1 MKKIIAGICIAGTLL
16 SASCK
21 KDFTNPSAAKEDDV
35 FTSTQAVT
43 AVATG
48 LQRIYSTNRAGAL
61 YNIVTA
67 NGFST
72 NELLLMNPGNVPEN
86 QLNSGGGTVDGT
98 NTILA
103 NIWSNGNKIIFDANR
118 VINYAQ
124 GMEDKAYASGL
135 IGYATIFKA
144 LALGNMSMYW
154 QQVPDTTGTLTTSV
168 NFIDRVAGFNKAIGW
183 IDQALAAIA
192 ANAPSSG
199 FLTNIPAG
207 IDIPNTLQ
215 ALKARYALFAGN
227 YALALSTANNV
238 DLTKTAVFN
247 YDAVFTNPIWETSTS
262 TNNVW
267 QVIDSTLGL
276 PVGLQPNLADQR
288 VPFYTALNL
297 TIAPRYRIKGF
308 GADKNTQ
315 WPVFL
320 PGEITLIKAECY
332 ARQGDVNTGLT
343 ELNKV
348 VTKTA
353 ANDPLKV
360 GAALPAITGPLSQAQ
375 LLTAIYQNRCIE
387 LYMSGLKME
396 DMRRFNRP
404 LTERK
409 RNFFPYPF
417 AERDNNPN
425 TPADPDF

>member
-1 MKKIIAGICIAGTLL
+1 MKKIIAGICIASTLL

-43 AVATG
+43 AVAVG
-48 LQRIYSTNRAGAL
+48 LQRIYSTNRAGSL

-72 NELLLMNPGNVPEN
+72 NELSLRNEGNVPEF
-86 QLNSGGGTVDGT
+86 QLSVGGGTVDGT

-103 NIWSNGNKIIFDANR
+103 NIWANSNKIIFDANR
-118 VINYAQ
+118 VIDYANT
-124 GMEDKAYASGL
+124 MDDKAYASGL
-135 IGYATIFKA
+135 IGYVTIFKA

-154 QQVPDTTGTLTTSV
+154 QQVPDSAGTLTTNAS
-168 NFIDRVAGFNKAIGW
+168 FIDRVAGFNKALGW
-183 IDQALAAIA
+183 IDQALATIA
-192 ANAPSSG
+192 ANAPSTS
-199 FLTNIPAG
+199 FMNNIPKG
-207 IDIPNTLQ
+207 IDVTNTLK

-227 YALALSTANNV
+227 YDLALTTAQSV
-238 DLTKTAVFN
+238 TLKPALMLYDPVFP
-247 YDAVFTNPIWETSTS
+247 NPIWETASS

-276 PVGLQPNLADQR
+276 PVGLRPDMADKR
-288 VPFYTALNL
+288 VLYYTWID
-297 TIAPRYRIKGF
+297 TSGIAPRYKINGF
-308 GADKNTQ
+308 GRNNTTLF
-315 WPVFL
+315 PIYIA
-320 PGEITLIKAECY
+320 GEITLIKAESY
-332 ARQGDVNTGLT
+332 ARKNDLTNGLI

-348 VTKTA
+348 VTKKA
-353 ANDPLKV
+353 AEDSLGV